1 MTLGPGNSELFGR
14 FWDMATGKTIGAGAS
29 VTGSSNSISIMVFSP
44 DSRLLLLGTY
54 KTGGGQEGDAH
65 LWDVATGK
73 RQVPGLVIPGG
84 SGPAAFSPDGK
95 VLVTTKVD
103 PGYRSGTAQVWSLV
117 TRQPRGAVM
126 RLSGRPLAVQFSP
139 DGKRLLTVSFQYG
152 TREAEVR
159 FWDATSGRPLVGPPL
174 QTGMMVSAAFHPGGR
189 MVATNGLN
197 EVRLWNPA
205 TGRPIGPSAEG
216 QELGNTVEFSPD
228 GATLLA
234 SGLGGLA
241 RLLEVPDLP
250 DDLERAGVWIQ
261 AITGLEVNARGDISR
276 LDEAAWKSRRE
287 RLASLGGPPVPPA
300 RWRFDPILAGPDPT
314 ARARAWS
321 DRGRWAE
328 AEAAYDEAVSAWP
341 DNADPRPARSIPGR
355 AGAERQG
362 RNRLR
367 HRVLPGP

>member
-1 MTLGPGNSELFGR
+1 
-14 FWDMATGKTIGAGAS
+14 
-29 VTGSSNSISIMVFSP
+29 
-44 DSRLLLLGTY
+44 
-54 KTGGGQEGDAH
+54 
-65 LWDVATGK
+65 
-73 RQVPGLVIPGG
+73 
-84 SGPAAFSPDGK
+84 
-95 VLVTTKVD
+95 
-103 PGYRSGTAQVWSLV
+103 
-117 TRQPRGAVM
+117 M

-205 TGRPIGPSAEG
+205 TGRPIGPGAEG

-300 RWRFDPILAGPDPT
+300 RWRFDPILPAPTRPRGPGPGPIAGAGP
-314 ARARAWS
+314 R
-321 DRGRWAE
+321 
-328 AEAAYDEAVSAWP
+328 
-341 DNADPRPARSIPGR
+341 PRPPMMRPSP
-355 AGAERQG
+355 
-362 RNRLR
+362 
-367 HRVLPGP
+367 PGPTMRRSAPGAVDSWPGGG